1 MLSARQLLRV
11 PRRAVSGPFSK
22 TPTREEMM
30 AKGWKPPPPSPMS
43 DKTPEEVEAIRQNLR
58 AQGMRLQQRTWSIF
72 AATILGCGVAVG
84 AIYLSTDQ
92 APAPAVVDENDPAIQ
107 RARQVASQH
116 LQKPTTAAQLK
127 KKTTMDGLYGFS
139 QEYEV
144 NNDFCLIVSG
154 RYAAV
159 VATETSLEIR
169 PGHHLSGAIFRQL
182 EPLRYDDKL
191 VCVDEAGRLAL
202 VPEIDSPSP
211 EVYVTLE
218 DHPHRDGYHVM
229 VHNGRYLSSDLAFQ
243 PNIGQALLL
252 QEDRLEM
259 FPNHTA
265 PVFDQ
270 PVLDPS
276 HLISANGVDVYHP
289 DASFRLRQVNKE
301 GAMFNAADEGHMNE
315 HYTGASFDGNDYK
328 VGPVF
333 RLEIINGNTYL
344 CADEKYLGIG
354 FIYPR
359 NSLPSSC
366 QHHTSHTRC
375 NFCSSNYGLM
385 FFTHPPEHNVQMVPV
400 AADTFILYDGMYYY
414 AADYVKASVGFSAR
428 VDRDSATR
436 FQFVSI

>member
-1 MLSARQLLRV
+1 MDQL
-11 PRRAVSGPFSK
+11 
-22 TPTREEMM
+22 
-30 AKGWKPPPPSPMS
+30 
-43 DKTPEEVEAIRQNLR
+43 QN
-58 AQGMRLQQRTWSIF
+58 
-72 AATILGCGVAVG
+72 
-84 AIYLSTDQ
+84 Y
-92 APAPAVVDENDPAIQ
+92 
-107 RARQVASQH
+107 
-116 LQKPTTAAQLK
+116 
-127 KKTTMDGLYGFS
+127 GLYGFF
-139 QEYEV
+139 QEPIEYHANTEYQV

-218 DHPHRDGYHVM
+218 DHPHRGDYQVM
-229 VHNGRYLSSDLAFQ
+229 VHNGRYLNGDLAFQ

-289 DASFRLRQVNKE
+289 DASFRLRMGNVHDYIYDWPE
-301 GAMFNAADEGHMNE
+301 VYDSDDGYVGAGFGYE
-315 HYTGASFDGNDYK
+315 DYK
-328 VGPVF
+328 YGPMF
-333 RLEIINGNTYL
+333 RLEVIDGDTYL
-344 CADEKYLGIG
+344 RADEKYLGIG
-354 FIYPR
+354 LINPTD
-359 NSLPSSC
+359 SLTWSC

-414 AADYVKASVGFSAR
+414 AVEYVKATVGFSDR